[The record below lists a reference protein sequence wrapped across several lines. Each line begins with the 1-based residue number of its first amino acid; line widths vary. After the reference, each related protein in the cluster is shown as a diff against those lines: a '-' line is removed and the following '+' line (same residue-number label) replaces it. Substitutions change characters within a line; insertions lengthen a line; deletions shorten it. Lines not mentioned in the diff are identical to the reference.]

1 MQFINP
7 GTIPAPN
14 GTYSHGVLLHRPENL
29 LFISG
34 QVALDRAGD
43 IPASFEAQA
52 ELVWNNVH
60 AILKDAG
67 MNVGNLVKIM
77 SFLTRASDFSDFAR
91 IRARHLGNHRPAS
104 TLLVVSAL
112 AHPKFLVEVEAV
124 AVRQV

>member
-7 GTIPAPN
+7 STIPAPN
-14 GTYSHGVLLHRPENL
+14 GTYSHGVMLHRPENL
-29 LFISG
+29 FFISG

-43 IPASFEAQA
+43 IPDSFEAQA

-60 AILKDAG
+60 AILNDAG
-67 MNVGNLVKIM
+67 MSIDNVVKIM
-77 SFLTRASDFSDFAR
+77 SFLTRASDFADFAR

>member
-1 MQFINP
+1 MLFINP

-14 GTYSHGVLLHRPENL
+14 GTYSHGVMLHRPENL

-34 QVALDRAGD
+34 QVALDRTGNV
-43 IPASFEAQA
+43 PESFEAQA

-60 AILKDAG
+60 AILDHAG
-67 MNVGNLVKIM
+67 MNIGNVVKIM
-77 SFLTRASDFSDFAR
+77 SFLTRPSDFADFAR
-91 IRARHLGNHRPAS
+91 IRARHLGDHRPAS

-124 AVRQV
+124 AVRQA